1 MTDTWTWATVTQASP
16 LRIKVD
22 GDTSALNA
30 TTDNLVG
37 SLAVD
42 DRVRVHLHADGI
54 IVTGIQGGGNR
65 SNPNLLIN
73 GNFQI
78 NQRGYVSGSTFGN
91 YQGGEYGFD
100 RWEATQSGTTLA
112 FTASPQ
118 GQLVTLNDGKRQ
130 RQLIERENVPAGD
143 YVLSWEGDVTARVSN
158 VGGSASFA
166 SSPVL
171 VTLDGTD
178 DVVVEIGSFGG
189 TYPFGNVKMERG
201 TVPTPYQPPTYA
213 DNLRACMR
221 YYQRFPAL
229 EDITRFGL
237 GVARTSTKSRIS
249 VPMLV
254 PMRDSG
260 VTLTYSADLRVTQ
273 TGTAPTISSL
283 SVNSRGTS
291 IMYLECAHSTMT
303 GGGVPIELLAGSTG
317 SFIAFDAR
325 L

>member
-1 MTDTWTWATVTQASP
+1 M
-16 LRIKVD
+16 RI
-22 GDTSALNA
+22 
-30 TTDNLVG
+30 
-37 SLAVD
+37 SL
-42 DRVRVHLHADGI
+42 
-54 IVTGIQGGGNR
+54 T
-65 SNPNLLIN
+65 
-73 GNFQI
+73 
-78 NQRGYVSGSTFGN
+78 SGSTSAGIPLRRLH
-91 YQGGEYGFD
+91 GLTRVACEPS
-100 RWEATQSGTTLA
+100 RWAFPAQRRQIREIIEQADITAGTYTLSWPGTVLGRVYNAGATEPA
-112 FTASPQ
+112 YAASP
-118 GQLVTLNDGKRQ
+118 T
-130 RQLIERENVPAGD
+130 
-143 YVLSWEGDVTARVSN
+143 T
-158 VGGSASFA
+158 
-166 SSPVL
+166 
-171 VTLDGTD
+171 VTLDGTA
-178 DVVVEIGSFGG
+178 
-189 TYPFGNVKMERG
+189 NVNVDLQGEGDTIEGWVKLERG
-201 TVPTPYQPPTYA
+201 PVATPYQPPRYD

-221 YYQRFPAL
+221 YYQRFSAL